1 MMKDIYKK
9 NFADC
14 ESQAFGDYYE
24 GPAIVVTAAA
34 EPITT
39 DYSDYLTANPIQD
52 FTSALPSLG
61 ENFNIPIEGDV
72 SSVSAMA
79 SNAGQASKPSA
90 AQNFNTAASTIASV
104 VSSLAPVVLG
114 ISHVGAP
121 IVQPNSTNQLMAAML
136 AAGYTQQQALSAAA
150 ASLSANGINPN
161 GVQVR
166 AQLQSGLLAALTP
179 QDKTWLI
186 VGAVGIGLILLLKRG

>member
-1 MMKDIYKK
+1 MKEIYKK

-24 GPAIVVTAAA
+24 GPAIVVTATAT
-34 EPITT
+34 PITT
-39 DYSDYLTANPIQD
+39 DYSDYLSSNPIQD
-52 FTSALPSLG
+52 FTSSLTSMS
-61 ENFNIPIEGDV
+61 ENFNIPIDTGDV

-90 AQNFNTAASTIASV
+90 AQNFNIAASTIASV

-114 ISHVGAP
+114 MSNVGAP

-136 AAGYTQQQALSAAA
+136 AAGYTQQQALAA
-150 ASLSANGINPN
+150 ASASLAANGINPN

-186 VGAVGIGLILLLKRG
+186 LGAVAIGAIILLKR